1 MTQEPMSNDNVVRA
15 HIWVKGRV
23 QGVGF
28 RAHVEYIAR
37 QIGGLTGW
45 VRNVGYE
52 TVEAIA
58 EGKRENVDRLIEAMK
73 QGPRASRV
81 DETRVEW
88 EEPTGQFDRFGVSRS
103 M

>member
-1 MTQEPMSNDNVVRA
+1 MNQQPPSESNLVRA

-28 RAHVEYIAR
+28 RAHVEYRAR

-45 VRNVGYE
+45 VRNVGYDM
-52 TVEAIA
+52 VEAIG
-58 EGKRENVDRLIEAMK
+58 EGQRANVERLIEVMK
-73 QGPRASRV
+73 EGPSAARV
-81 DETRVEW
+81 DELKVEW
-88 EEPTGQFDRFGVSRS
+88 EEPTREFDRFGVRRS